1 MGDYNIDHRKFSNFM
16 IKNDLL
22 LSMMGSEEHS
32 NAAVKPVMTCVLFLE
47 KG

>member
-16 IKNDLL
+16 IKNNLL
-22 LSMMGSEEHS
+22 LSMMGYEDHS
-32 NAAVKPVMTCVLFLE
+32 NAVVKPVMTCVLLLE